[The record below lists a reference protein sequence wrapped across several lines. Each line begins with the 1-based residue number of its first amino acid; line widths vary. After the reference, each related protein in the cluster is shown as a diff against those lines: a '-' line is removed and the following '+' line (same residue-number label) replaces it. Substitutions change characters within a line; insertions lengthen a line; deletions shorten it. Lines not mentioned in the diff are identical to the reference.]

1 MLAVVKRLLF
11 SFVILILGSQ
21 DVAASS
27 FDAHS
32 GRFLADWGTLSEA
45 STRGDRDG
53 AARLVN
59 RMGVARLASAMLQ
72 AAQEGANQKTDTE
85 VESRA
90 LAALFGATTIEN
102 PLRLAPEM
110 ALLLHH
116 PSELLVAGA
125 LAGLRHALAAVDV
138 GEWQRWELPGNLPE
152 QICSATAELAL
163 DSERP
168 TSTRLQALTLLS
180 TLRIDCR
187 PSVRPF
193 LTDSS
198 TELRRSA
205 VLALPAAPD
214 ELLPVMEDADPRVAL
229 AAAARLCDAT
239 ANAQATAVLTTA
251 ARRFARSAG
260 AAPDDLVIL
269 LDCLAARDAK
279 AFAPILE
286 LASQSPLSPVR
297 TRARQLLPKP
307 VL

>member
-1 MLAVVKRLLF
+1 MLTVVKRMVLI
-11 SFVILILGSQ
+11 FVAMMLDSTGI
-21 DVAASS
+21 AASS

-32 GRFLADWGTLSEA
+32 GRLLADWGTLSAA
-45 STRGDRDG
+45 STRGDRDV
-53 AARLVN
+53 AARIVN
-59 RMGVARLASAMLQ
+59 RMGVAPLASAMLQ
-72 AAQEGANQKTDTE
+72 AAEKGANQKTDAE
-85 VESRA
+85 IESRA
-90 LAALFGATTIEN
+90 LAALFGATAVEN

-116 PSELLVAGA
+116 PNGLLVAGA
-125 LAGLRHALAAVDV
+125 LAGLRHALAAVDA

-152 QICSATAELAL
+152 QICSATAKLAL
-163 DSERP
+163 DPERP

-180 TLRIDCR
+180 TLSIDCR

-198 TELRRSA
+198 AELRRSA
-205 VLALPAAPD
+205 VLSLPAAPD

-251 ARRFARSAG
+251 AMRFAKSAG

-269 LDCLAARDAK
+269 LDCLATRDAR

-286 LASQSPLSPVR
+286 LASQSPLGAVR

-307 VL
+307 Q